1 MQRRPSV
8 QKEGHD
14 DEIRRNA
21 KTSEDAHRIRTM
33 LLMIVTHGKVVLLD
47 NDEIGVGIKNVG
59 RAVDQYNY
67 QEEHWNEYE

>member
-1 MQRRPSV
+1 
-8 QKEGHD
+8 
-14 DEIRRNA
+14 
-21 KTSEDAHRIRTM
+21 M